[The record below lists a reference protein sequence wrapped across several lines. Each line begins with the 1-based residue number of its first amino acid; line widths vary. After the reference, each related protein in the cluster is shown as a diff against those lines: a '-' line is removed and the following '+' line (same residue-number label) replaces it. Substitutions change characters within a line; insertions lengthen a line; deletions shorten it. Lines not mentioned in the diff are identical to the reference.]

1 MRTRAEFKHHPRQP
15 GFRGEAVPLTQSPQ
29 PRLGLILGAGQHL
42 RTADGAKRFDLS
54 VIDLDD
60 PALPLTLIPMDFFG
74 HGIAA
79 DPLNPQC
86 ISVFEKRGRGACEID
101 LGQGRVSRSIP
112 TADNRQFYGH
122 GAYSHDGRLLFCTET
137 IMEGDCPGVIAVRD
151 ARSHDYLGEF
161 PSYGAHPHDCRLIDD
176 GRTLVVTNGG
186 GPREGAAPNVA
197 YIDIRSEQLLEKLEF
212 ERRDINAGHLDIAA
226 DGSLAVISAQRQ
238 GLPQQAPG
246 GISLRPAGGGFRTL
260 RKPSGLIKR
269 LRGETLS
276 VRIHAPTGVV
286 GATTPEGNLLTFWD
300 MASGELIRFYEL
312 ENPRGIEL
320 TRDGEHF
327 VVSFGFRRPAEALT
341 LFSARTLEKVEGF
354 DLDPVA
360 ITGSHL
366 FSYSLPSAA

>member
-1 MRTRAEFKHHPRQP
+1 MSIKAVLNHQPRQP
-15 GFRGEAVPLTQSPQ
+15 GFRGEAAPVTHSSQ
-29 PRLGLILGAGQHL
+29 PHLGLILGAGQHV
-42 RTADGAKRFDLS
+42 RPADGVKRFDLS

-60 PALPLTLIPMDFFG
+60 PTLPLTLIPMSFFG

-79 DPLNPQC
+79 DPLNPHR

-101 LGQGRVSRSIP
+101 LGLGRVSRTLH

-122 GAYSHDGRLLFCTET
+122 GAYSPDGRLLLCTET
-137 IMEGDCPGVIAVRD
+137 LMEGDCPGLIAVRD
-151 ARSHDYLGEF
+151 ARTHDYLGEF
-161 PSYGAHPHDCRLIDD
+161 PSFGAQPHDCRLVDD

-197 YIDIRSEQLLEKLEF
+197 YIDMQSQQLLEKLEF
-212 ERRDINAGHLDIAA
+212 ERWDINAGHLDIAA

-238 GLPQQAPG
+238 GLPHQAPG
-246 GISLRPAGGGFRTL
+246 GISLRSAGGEFRTL
-260 RKPSGLIKR
+260 RKPSGIIKR

-276 VRIHAPTGVV
+276 VRIHAPTGVA
-286 GATTPEGNLLTFWD
+286 GATTPDGNLLTFWD
-300 MASGELIRFYEL
+300 VASGELIRFYEL

-327 VVSFGFRRPAEALT
+327 VVSFGFRQPAEAIT

-366 FSYSLPSAA
+366 FSHMLPAAA

>member
-1 MRTRAEFKHHPRQP
+1 MKAPTAFNHQPRQP
-15 GFRGEAVPLTQSPQ
+15 GFRGEAVSVIQSPR
-29 PRLGLILGAGQHL
+29 PRLGLILGAGQHMHPA
-42 RTADGAKRFDLS
+42 TGAKRFDLS

-79 DPLNPQC
+79 DPLNPQR

-101 LGQGRVSRSIP
+101 LSQGRVSRTIH

-122 GAYSHDGRLLFCTET
+122 GAYSPDGRLLLCTET
-137 IMEGDCPGVIAVRD
+137 IMEGEYPGVIVVRD
-151 ARSHDYLGEF
+151 ASTHDYLGEF
-161 PSYGAHPHDCRLIDD
+161 PSHGAHPHDCRLIDG

-186 GPREGAAPNVA
+186 GPREGAAPSVA
-197 YIDIRSEQLLEKLEF
+197 YIDVRSEQLLEKLEF
-212 ERRDINAGHLDIAA
+212 ERRDINAGHLDIAT

-238 GLPQQAPG
+238 GLSHQAPG
-246 GISLRPAGGGFRTL
+246 GISLRPAGGEFRTL
-260 RKPSGLIKR
+260 RRPSGIIKR

-276 VRIHAPTGVV
+276 VRIHAPTGVA
-286 GATTPEGNLLTFWD
+286 GATTPDGNLLTFWD
-300 MASGELIRFYEL
+300 IASGELIRCYEL

-320 TRDGEHF
+320 TQDGEHF
-327 VVSFGFRRPAEALT
+327 VVSFGFRQPAEAIT

-354 DLDPVA
+354 DLDPTA

-366 FSYSLPSAA
+366 FSCTLPSVV